1 MKEVLLAILIFGI
14 ILPIYLRFKYKNLE
28 KGSQEYEYIHN
39 IIYIIELS
47 WGFILI
53 IFLLYFIN

>member
-1 MKEVLLAILIFGI
+1 MKEVLLVILIVGI

-28 KGSQEYEYIHN
+28 KGSQEYENIHN
-39 IIYIIELS
+39 IIYIMELS